1 VAGLVGG
8 AAIAGGALILAEYDW
23 TQTELA
29 AEQDFGWVAIA
40 VGAVAYVGAMV
51 APQRRVVDA
60 T

>member
-1 VAGLVGG
+1 VGG

-40 VGAVAYVGAMV
+40 VGAAAYIGAMV
-51 APQRRVVDA
+51 APRRRVVEA
-60 T
+60 A